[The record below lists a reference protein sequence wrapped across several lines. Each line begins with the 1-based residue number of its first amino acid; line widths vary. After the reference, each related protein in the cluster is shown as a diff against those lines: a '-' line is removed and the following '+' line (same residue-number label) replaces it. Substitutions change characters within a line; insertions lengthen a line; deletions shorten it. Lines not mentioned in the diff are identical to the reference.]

1 MKAPIARKGG
11 GGLRYC
17 GAQGALLPNPPLGGT
32 IYGMS
37 LQPARVASEGGY
49 MATASVTSST
59 PGRLLGSLRLP
70 LSIFVFLALA
80 LGVLGID
87 QFVNAMTLGAIYAL
101 VALGYT
107 MVYGIIELINFAHG
121 DVFMVGSFVAMF
133 ISSSLLGNEGSI
145 TNVPLL
151 GFSVLVLFALTIGV
165 MALLGALIERL
176 AYRPLRRA
184 PKLAP
189 LITAIGVSFILQNV
203 IQFFFG
209 PTIVTVPQLVPVE
222 WAIQVAGSRVPL
234 LNLFVIATSI
244 ILMVALQLFISR
256 TRTGRAMRTTS
267 MDRDASSLMGV
278 NINRTIMITFLI
290 GSGLA
295 GAAGVVHGLYYG
307 NTNYSLGFQS
317 GLKAFTAAVLGGI
330 GNTAGAALGGF
341 LIAFVEVGASAFGY
355 GRWGGAVVFSLLVIF
370 LVFRPTGLLGS
381 HTGDRA

>member
-1 MKAPIARKGG
+1 
-11 GGLRYC
+11 
-17 GAQGALLPNPPLGGT
+17 
-32 IYGMS
+32 
-37 LQPARVASEGGY
+37 
-49 MATASVTSST
+49 MATASVTSRST
-59 PGRLLGSLRLP
+59 GRTLGALRLP
-70 LSIFVFLALA
+70 TIIAAFLAIT

-121 DVFMVGSFVAMF
+121 DVFMVGSFVAML
-133 ISSSLLGNEGSI
+133 ISSRLLGNVGGI
-145 TNVPLL
+145 TSVPLL
-151 GFSVLVLFALTIGV
+151 IVSVLVLFVLTIGA
-165 MALLGALIERL
+165 MALVGALIERL

-189 LITAIGVSFILQNV
+189 LITAIGVSFILQNI
-203 IQFFFG
+203 IQFFIG
-209 PTIVTVPQLVPVE
+209 PTFTKVPQLVPVE
-222 WAIQVAGSRVPL
+222 WAIEISGARVPL

-244 ILMVALQLFISR
+244 ILMIGLQLFISR

-278 NINRTIMITFLI
+278 DINRTIMITFLI

-307 NTNYSLGFQS
+307 NTNFSLGFES

-341 LIAFVEVGASAFGY
+341 LIAFVEVGASAFGV
-355 GRWGGAVVFSLLVIF
+355 GRWGGAIVFSLLVIF

-381 HTGDRA
+381 HSGDRA

>member
-1 MKAPIARKGG
+1 
-11 GGLRYC
+11 
-17 GAQGALLPNPPLGGT
+17 
-32 IYGMS
+32 
-37 LQPARVASEGGY
+37 
-49 MATASVTSST
+49 MATANATSSSVE
-59 PGRLLGSLRLP
+59 RLLGSMRLP
-70 LSIFVFLALA
+70 TGVFLFLGLA
-80 LGVLGID
+80 LFVLGID
-87 QFVNAMTLGAIYAL
+87 QFLNALTLGAIYAL

-133 ISSSLLGNEGSI
+133 ISSSLLGNEGAI

-151 GFSVLVLFALTIGV
+151 AGSVLVLFALTISV
-165 MALLGALIERL
+165 MAIVGVVIERL
-176 AYRPLRRA
+176 AYRPLRRS
-184 PKLAP
+184 PRLVP
-189 LITAIGVSFILQNV
+189 LITAIGVSFILQNI

-209 PTIVTVPQLVPVE
+209 PTIVTVPQLVPIE
-222 WAIQVAGSRVPL
+222 WSIEVSGSRVPL
-234 LNLFVIATSI
+234 LNLFVIAASVA
-244 ILMVALQLFISR
+244 LMFALQLFISR

-307 NTNYSLGFQS
+307 NTSFSLGFQS

-341 LIAFVEVGASAFGY
+341 LIAFIEVGASAFGY

-381 HTGDRA
+381 QTGDRA

>member
-1 MKAPIARKGG
+1 M
-11 GGLRYC
+11 
-17 GAQGALLPNPPLGGT
+17 
-32 IYGMS
+32 
-37 LQPARVASEGGY
+37 
-49 MATASVTSST
+49 VTSSAT
-59 PGRLLGSLRLP
+59 TGTAQRLAAGLRLP
-70 LSIFVFLALA
+70 IGIVAFLALSLA
-80 LGVLGID
+80 VLGID
-87 QFVNAMTLGAIYAL
+87 QFVNALTLGAIYAL

-121 DVFMVGSFVAMF
+121 DVFMVGSFIALF
-133 ISSSLLGNEGSI
+133 ISSSLLGNDGSI
-145 TNVPLL
+145 TDLPLL
-151 GFSVLVLFALTIGV
+151 AGSVLILFALTIGI
-165 MALLGALIERL
+165 MALVGALIERL

-189 LITAIGVSFILQNV
+189 LITAIGVSFILQNI

-209 PTIVTVPQLVPVE
+209 PTIVSVPQLVPIE
-222 WAIQVAGSRVPL
+222 WSIQVAGARVPL
-234 LNLFVIATSI
+234 LNLFVIATSVL
-244 ILMVALQLFISR
+244 LMFALQLFISR

-278 NINRTIMITFLI
+278 DINRTIMITFLI

-307 NTNYSLGFQS
+307 NTTFSLGFQS

-355 GRWGGAVVFSLLVIF
+355 GRWGGAIVFSLLVIF

>member
-1 MKAPIARKGG
+1 
-11 GGLRYC
+11 
-17 GAQGALLPNPPLGGT
+17 
-32 IYGMS
+32 
-37 LQPARVASEGGY
+37 
-49 MATASVTSST
+49 MATASVTPTSAS
-59 PGRLLGSLRLP
+59 RLVGSLRLP
-70 LSIFVFLALA
+70 STILIFLGLAFA
-80 LGVLGID
+80 VLGID
-87 QFVNAMTLGAIYAL
+87 QFVNALTLGAIYAL

-121 DVFMVGSFVAMF
+121 DVFMAGSFVAMF
-133 ISSSLLGNEGSI
+133 ISKTLLGNTGGI
-145 TNVPLL
+145 TDLPLL
-151 GFSVLVLFALTIGV
+151 MVSVVVVLLLTIGF
-165 MALLGALIERL
+165 MAIVGAVIERL

-189 LITAIGVSFILQNV
+189 LITAIGVSFILQNI
-203 IQFFFG
+203 IQFVFG
-209 PTIVTVPQLVPVE
+209 PTIMTVPQLVPVE
-222 WAIQVAGSRVPL
+222 WAIQVSGARVPL

-244 ILMVALQLFISR
+244 VLMIALQLFISR

-278 NINRTIMITFLI
+278 DINRTIMITFLI

-295 GAAGVVHGLYYG
+295 GAAGAVHGFYYG
-307 NTNYSLGFQS
+307 NTSFSLGFES

-330 GNTAGAALGGF
+330 GNTVGAALGGF

-355 GRWGGAVVFSLLVIF
+355 GRWGGAIVFSLLVIF

>member
-1 MKAPIARKGG
+1 
-11 GGLRYC
+11 
-17 GAQGALLPNPPLGGT
+17 
-32 IYGMS
+32 
-37 LQPARVASEGGY
+37 
-49 MATASVTSST
+49 MATASVTPTSAS
-59 PGRLLGSLRLP
+59 RLVGSLRLP
-70 LSIFVFLALA
+70 STILIFLGLAFA
-80 LGVLGID
+80 VLGID
-87 QFVNAMTLGAIYAL
+87 QFVNALTLGAIYAL

-121 DVFMVGSFVAMF
+121 DVFMAGSFVAMF
-133 ISSSLLGNEGSI
+133 ISKTLLGSTGGI
-145 TNVPLL
+145 TDLPLL
-151 GFSVLVLFALTIGV
+151 MVSVVVVLLLTIGF
-165 MALLGALIERL
+165 MAIVGAVIERL

-189 LITAIGVSFILQNV
+189 LITAIGVSFILQNI
-203 IQFFFG
+203 IQFVFG
-209 PTIVTVPQLVPVE
+209 PTIMTVPQLVPVE
-222 WAIQVAGSRVPL
+222 WAIQVSGARVPL

-244 ILMVALQLFISR
+244 VLMIALQLFISR

-278 NINRTIMITFLI
+278 DINRTIMITFLI

-295 GAAGVVHGLYYG
+295 GAAGTVHGLYYG
-307 NTNYSLGFQS
+307 NTSFSLGFES

-330 GNTAGAALGGF
+330 GNTVGAALGGF

-355 GRWGGAVVFSLLVIF
+355 GRWGGAIVFSLLVIF

>member
-1 MKAPIARKGG
+1 
-11 GGLRYC
+11 
-17 GAQGALLPNPPLGGT
+17 
-32 IYGMS
+32 
-37 LQPARVASEGGY
+37 
-49 MATASVTSST
+49 
-59 PGRLLGSLRLP
+59 
-70 LSIFVFLALA
+70 
-80 LGVLGID
+80 
-87 QFVNAMTLGAIYAL
+87 
-101 VALGYT
+101 
-107 MVYGIIELINFAHG
+107 
-121 DVFMVGSFVAMF
+121 MVGSFVAMF

-151 GFSVLVLFALTIGV
+151 AGSVLVLFALTIGV
-165 MALLGALIERL
+165 MAIVGALIERL

-189 LITAIGVSFILQNV
+189 LITAIGVSFILQNI

-209 PTIVTVPQLVPVE
+209 PTIVTVPQLVPIE
-222 WAIQVAGSRVPL
+222 WSIQVSGSRVPL
-234 LNLFVIATSI
+234 LNIFVIATSVA
-244 ILMVALQLFISR
+244 LMFALQLFIAR

-278 NINRTIMITFLI
+278 DINRTIMITFLI

-307 NTNYSLGFQS
+307 NTTFSLGFQS

-341 LIAFVEVGASAFGY
+341 LIAFIEVGASAFGY
-355 GRWGGAVVFSLLVIF
+355 GRWGGAIVFSLLVVF

>member
-1 MKAPIARKGG
+1 
-11 GGLRYC
+11 
-17 GAQGALLPNPPLGGT
+17 
-32 IYGMS
+32 
-37 LQPARVASEGGY
+37 
-49 MATASVTSST
+49 MATANATSSSA
-59 PGRLLGSLRLP
+59 GRLLGSMRLP
-70 LSIFVFLALA
+70 IGVIAFLAISLA
-80 LGVLGID
+80 VLGID
-87 QFVNAMTLGAIYAL
+87 QFLNALTLGAIYAL

-133 ISSSLLGNEGSI
+133 ISSSLLGNTGAI

-151 GFSVLVLFALTIGV
+151 AGSVLVLFALTIGV
-165 MALLGALIERL
+165 MALVGAVIERL

-189 LITAIGVSFILQNV
+189 LITAIGVSFILQNI

-209 PTIVTVPQLVPVE
+209 PTIVTVPQLVPIE
-222 WAIQVAGSRVPL
+222 WSIQVAGSRVPL
-234 LNLFVIATSI
+234 LNLFVIATSVA
-244 ILMVALQLFISR
+244 LMFALQLFISR

-307 NTNYSLGFQS
+307 NTSFSLGFQS

-341 LIAFVEVGASAFGY
+341 LIAFIEVGASAFGY

-381 HTGDRA
+381 QSGDRA

>member
-1 MKAPIARKGG
+1 
-11 GGLRYC
+11 
-17 GAQGALLPNPPLGGT
+17 
-32 IYGMS
+32 
-37 LQPARVASEGGY
+37 

-59 PGRLLGSLRLP
+59 AGRLLSSLRLP
-70 LSIFVFLALA
+70 LSILAFLGLA

-133 ISSSLLGNEGSI
+133 ISSSLLGNEGAI
-145 TNVPLL
+145 TNVPMLAA
-151 GFSVLVLFALTIGV
+151 SVLILFALTIAI
-165 MALLGALIERL
+165 MAIIGALIERL

-189 LITAIGVSFILQNV
+189 LITAIGVSFILQNI

-209 PTIVTVPQLVPVE
+209 PTIVTVPQIVPVE
-222 WAIQVAGSRVPL
+222 WSIQVSGSRVPL
-234 LNLFVIATSI
+234 LNLFVIAASVA
-244 ILMVALQLFISR
+244 LMFALQLFISR

-278 NINRTIMITFLI
+278 DINRTIMITFLI

-307 NTNYSLGFQS
+307 NTSFALGFQS

-341 LIAFVEVGASAFGY
+341 LIAFIEVGASAFGY

>member
-1 MKAPIARKGG
+1 
-11 GGLRYC
+11 
-17 GAQGALLPNPPLGGT
+17 
-32 IYGMS
+32 
-37 LQPARVASEGGY
+37 
-49 MATASVTSST
+49 MATASVTRTST
-59 PGRLLGSLRLP
+59 GRLFGALRLP
-70 LSIFVFLALA
+70 TTITLFLAVT
-80 LGVLGID
+80 LGILGID

-121 DVFMVGSFVAMF
+121 DVFMVGSFIAMF
-133 ISSSLLGNEGSI
+133 VSSRLLGNSGGI

-151 GFSVLVLFALTIGV
+151 IVSVLLVFVLTIGF
-165 MALLGALIERL
+165 MALVGALIERL

-189 LITAIGVSFILQNV
+189 LITAIGVSFILQNI

-209 PTIVTVPQLVPVE
+209 PTVMTVPQLVPVE
-222 WAIQVAGSRVPL
+222 WAIQIAGSRVPL
-234 LNLFVIATSI
+234 LNLFVITTSVV
-244 ILMVALQLFISR
+244 LMVALQLFISR

-278 NINRTIMITFLI
+278 DINRTIMITFLI

-307 NTNYSLGFQS
+307 NTNFSLGFES

-355 GRWGGAVVFSLLVIF
+355 GRWGGAIVFSLLVIF

-381 HTGDRA
+381 HTSDRA

>member
-1 MKAPIARKGG
+1 
-11 GGLRYC
+11 
-17 GAQGALLPNPPLGGT
+17 
-32 IYGMS
+32 
-37 LQPARVASEGGY
+37 
-49 MATASVTSST
+49 MATANATSSSA
-59 PGRLLGSLRLP
+59 GRLLGSLRLP
-70 LSIFVFLALA
+70 IGILAFLGLA

-133 ISSSLLGNEGSI
+133 ISSSLLGNEGAI
-145 TNVPLL
+145 TNVPMLAA
-151 GFSVLVLFALTIGV
+151 SVLILFALTIAI
-165 MALLGALIERL
+165 MAIIGALIERL

-222 WAIQVAGSRVPL
+222 WSIQVSGSRVPL
-234 LNLFVIATSI
+234 LNLFVIAASVA
-244 ILMVALQLFISR
+244 LMFALQLFISR

-278 NINRTIMITFLI
+278 DINRTIMITF
-290 GSGLA
+290 
-295 GAAGVVHGLYYG
+295 
-307 NTNYSLGFQS
+307 
-317 GLKAFTAAVLGGI
+317 
-330 GNTAGAALGGF
+330 
-341 LIAFVEVGASAFGY
+341 
-355 GRWGGAVVFSLLVIF
+355 
-370 LVFRPTGLLGS
+370 
-381 HTGDRA
+381 

>member
-1 MKAPIARKGG
+1 
-11 GGLRYC
+11 
-17 GAQGALLPNPPLGGT
+17 
-32 IYGMS
+32 
-37 LQPARVASEGGY
+37 
-49 MATASVTSST
+49 MATANATSSSAE
-59 PGRLLGSLRLP
+59 RLLGSMRLP
-70 LSIFVFLALA
+70 TGVFLFLGLA
-80 LGVLGID
+80 LFVLGID
-87 QFVNAMTLGAIYAL
+87 QFLNALTLGAIYAL

-133 ISSSLLGNEGSI
+133 ISSSLLGNEGAI

-151 GFSVLVLFALTIGV
+151 AGSVLVLFALTISV
-165 MALLGALIERL
+165 MAIVGVVIERL
-176 AYRPLRRA
+176 AYRPLRRS
-184 PKLAP
+184 PRLVP
-189 LITAIGVSFILQNV
+189 LITAIGVSFILQNI

-209 PTIVTVPQLVPVE
+209 PTIVTVPQLVPIE
-222 WAIQVAGSRVPL
+222 WSIEVSGSRVPL
-234 LNLFVIATSI
+234 LNLFVIAASVA
-244 ILMVALQLFISR
+244 LMFALQLFISR

-307 NTNYSLGFQS
+307 NTSFSLGFQS

-341 LIAFVEVGASAFGY
+341 LIAFIEVGASAFGY
-355 GRWGGAVVFSLLVIF
+355 GRWGSAVVFSLLVIF

-381 HTGDRA
+381 QTGDRA